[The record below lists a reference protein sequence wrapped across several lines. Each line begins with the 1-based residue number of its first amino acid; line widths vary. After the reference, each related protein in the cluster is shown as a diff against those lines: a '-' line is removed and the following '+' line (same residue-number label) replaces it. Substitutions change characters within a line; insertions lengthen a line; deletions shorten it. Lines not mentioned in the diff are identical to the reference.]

1 MLFPIQKD
9 NPVEIYQFIF
19 ASNLKRNEQKLLE
32 FTISATLYYS
42 EGKTIRLIIILIFNQ
57 TTYTYIKL
65 TSC

>member
-1 MLFPIQKD
+1 MLFPTQKD

-42 EGKTIRLIIILIFNQ
+42 ESKTIRLIIILIFNQ